1 MQWLGGLGL
10 QSPLQPSKLNPPLS
24 LLWPGSIQYGSS
36 HDKLKV
42 KVDAETERW
51 QSGGLLFDSIFGRY
65 KGLTGHAN
73 QLILTSAPCVN
84 PPW

>member
-42 KVDAETERW
+42 NVDETERW
-51 QSGGLLFDSIFGRY
+51 QSGGLLLDSIFGGD
-65 KGLTGHAN
+65 KEGLTGHAN
-73 QLILTSAPCVN
+73 PHQCSLC
-84 PPW
+84 

>member
-42 KVDAETERW
+42 NVDETERW
-51 QSGGLLFDSIFGRY
+51 QSGGLLFDSIFGSD
-65 KGLTGHAN
+65 KEGLTGHAN
-73 QLILTSAPCVN
+73 PHQCSLC
-84 PPW
+84 

>member
-24 LLWPGSIQYGSS
+24 LLWPGNIQYGSS

-42 KVDAETERW
+42 NVDETERW
-51 QSGGLLFDSIFGRY
+51 QSGGLLFDSIFGGD
-65 KGLTGHAN
+65 KEGLTGHAN
-73 QLILTSAPCVN
+73 PHQCSLC
-84 PPW
+84 